1 MITHH
6 PFLIDMLNAMTGK
19 EIDIKNTTDELK
31 VKYCFIYSII
41 MNIRWHELSLF
52 QRVNTVLLKNCVL
65 MAIPKSGTPMSAKIK
80 QYAH

>member
-1 MITHH
+1 MKDFSIDLLWKEMITHH

-52 QRVNTVLLKNCVL
+52 QRINTVLLIEGGC
-65 MAIPKSGTPMSAKIK
+65 GK
-80 QYAH
+80 QV